1 MSEELTVTGMTCE
14 GCESVVET
22 AIEMAD
28 GVESADADR
37 YEDVVVVETAD
48 AVEVDQ
54 ETLASKAELAGYD
67 ASP

>member
-48 AVEVDQ
+48 AVEVDK

-67 ASP
+67 ASI